1 METTTYLL
9 IVLAAFA
16 ALMLAVF
23 QYFFKN
29 KEKGQLS
36 YWLSFFRFLSIFSI
50 LLLIINPSIEK
61 KRIEV
66 VKPGLVVAVDNSTSI
81 KFNSLDNTVT
91 DFVNQI
97 RNDNELTDKF
107 SIHTFGFGSHVYV
120 LDSLNFTG
128 NRTDLTAPFKEFS
141 TMFNSEMTPVILIT
155 DGNQT
160 IGKNVEFVNYKS
172 PVYPFIV
179 GDTTFFEDI
188 AITQLNINKNTY
200 LNNQLPVELFVVYS
214 GNDLIS
220 KQLTVY
226 QKGSIKY
233 SEKLQFSKENNIK
246 ITSFYLTATE
256 NGTQFYTAR
265 IEELKDEQ
273 NTLNNSKNFSINV
286 IDEQSEI
293 LILTTMLHPDIGMLK
308 KSIESNK
315 QRVVE
320 ISNITDFKG
329 NIADY
334 ELIIIYQPTSN
345 FESIFKEIDIKK
357 LNYLIV
363 SGSNTDWNFLN
374 AIQNNFKKEA
384 IVDTENYSPIFNP
397 NYASFLSNDIGFSSF
412 TPLEDKF
419 GQISFLIP
427 YNALLF
433 QKIGLIETENPLLA
447 TFESNNQKGAI
458 ILGENSWRWRMS
470 SFSEFKTFDLF
481 DGFVSNLVQYMSS
494 DLDKKRLNVTSKP
507 MYYANEI
514 IHISASYLDENFNFD
529 NRSKLWLTVSNRAN
543 NFLKKIPFV
552 VGQNTF
558 NVALS
563 NIPYGEYMYTVSVEN
578 QEDSSS
584 GSFKIVPFEVEQQ
597 FTSSNDSQLKIL
609 ADKTNGKIFYD
620 EQENNLISE
629 LKSDARYKSIQ
640 HISSIK
646 TPLISWKWILGLIL
660 LSLSIE
666 WFTRKYFGK
675 I

>member
-9 IVLAAFA
+9 IVLAAVV
-16 ALMLAVF
+16 ALLLAVF
-23 QYFFKN
+23 HYFFKS

-36 YWLSFFRFLSIFSI
+36 YWLSFLRFLSIFSI
-50 LLLIINPSIEK
+50 FLLIINPSIEK
-61 KRIEV
+61 KKIEE
-66 VKPGLVVAVDNSTSI
+66 VKPKLVLAVDNSTSI
-81 KFNSLDNTVT
+81 KYNSRDTTVT
-91 DFVNQI
+91 DFVEQI
-97 RNDNELTDKF
+97 LSDTELTDKF
-107 SIHTFGFGSHVYV
+107 SIHTFGFGSDVYV
-120 LDSLNFTG
+120 LDSLNFTDHK
-128 NRTDLTAPFKEFS
+128 TDLAVPFKEFS
-141 TMFNSEMTPVILIT
+141 AMFKSETAPVVLIT

-172 PVYPFIV
+172 PVYPYIV
-179 GDTTFFEDI
+179 GDTTTFEDL

-200 LNNQLPVELFVVYS
+200 LNNQLPVELFIVYS
-214 GNDLIS
+214 GKDPIT

-226 QKGSIKY
+226 QKGGIIY
-233 SEKLQFSKENNIK
+233 SEKLQLSKENNVK
-246 ITSFYLTATE
+246 IASFFLTATE
-256 NGTQFYTAR
+256 NGTQFYTAS
-265 IEELKDEQ
+265 IEELNNEQ

-293 LILTTMLHPDIGMLK
+293 LILATMLHPDIGMLK

-315 QRVVE
+315 QRDVE
-320 ISNITDFKG
+320 ISSIADFKG

-334 ELIIIYQPTSN
+334 EFIVLYQPTNN

-374 AIQNNFKKEA
+374 AVQNNFKKEA

-397 NYASFLSNDIGFSSF
+397 NYASFLIDDIGFSTF

-419 GQISFLIP
+419 GQVSFLIP

-447 TFESNNQKGAI
+447 TFERNNQKGAI
-458 ILGENSWRWRMS
+458 LLGENMWRWRMS
-470 SFSEFKTFDLF
+470 SFLEFNTFDLF
-481 DGFVSNLVQYMSS
+481 DGFMSNLVQYMSS
-494 DLDKKRLNVTSKP
+494 DLNKKKLNVTGEP

-514 IHISASYLDENFNFD
+514 IHISASYLDENFNFE
-529 NRSKLWLTVSNRAN
+529 NRAKLWLTVVNRDN

-563 NIPYGEYMYTVSVEN
+563 NIPFGEYIYTVSVEN
-578 QEDSSS
+578 QEDRSY

-597 FTSSNDSQLKIL
+597 FTNSNNTQLKVL
-609 ADKTNGKIFYD
+609 ADRTNGKIFYD
-620 EQENNLISE
+620 EQENNLINE
-629 LKSDARYKSIQ
+629 LKSDARYNSMQ

-646 TPLISWKWILGLIL
+646 TPLINWQWILGLIIL
-660 LSLSIE
+660 TLSIE
-666 WFTRKYFGK
+666 WFTRKYFGR

>member
-9 IVLAAFA
+9 IVLAAVV
-16 ALMLAVF
+16 ALLLAVF
-23 QYFFKN
+23 QYIFKS
-29 KEKGQLS
+29 KEKGHLS
-36 YWLSFFRFLSIFSI
+36 YWLSFLRFLSIFSI
-50 LLLIINPSIEK
+50 FLLIINPSIEK
-61 KRIEV
+61 KRIEE
-66 VKPGLVVAVDNSTSI
+66 VKPKLVLAVDNSTSI
-81 KFNSLDNTVT
+81 KYNSLDTTIT

-97 RNDNELTDKF
+97 RSDTELTDKF
-107 SIHTFGFGSHVYV
+107 SMHFFGFGSDVYA
-120 LDSLNFTG
+120 LDSLNFTDYK
-128 NRTDLTAPFKEFS
+128 TDLSIPFKEFS
-141 TMFNSEMTPVILIT
+141 AMFKSEAAPVILIT

-179 GDTTFFEDI
+179 GDTMAFEDI

-200 LNNQLPVELFVVYS
+200 LNNLLPVELFVVYS
-214 GNDLIS
+214 GKDSIT

-226 QKGSIKY
+226 QKGSIIY
-233 SEKLQFSKENNIK
+233 SEKLQLSKENNVEIA
-246 ITSFYLTATE
+246 SFFLTATE

-265 IEELKDEQ
+265 IEELNNEQ
-273 NTLNNSKNFSINV
+273 NTFNNSKNFSINV

-293 LILTTMLHPDIGMLK
+293 LILATMMHPDIGMLK

-315 QRVVE
+315 QRLVE
-320 ISNITDFKG
+320 ISSIADFKG
-329 NIADY
+329 DITDY
-334 ELIIIYQPTSN
+334 ELIILYQPSNN
-345 FESIFKEIDIKK
+345 FESIFKEIDINK

-374 AIQNNFKKEA
+374 AVQNNFKKVA
-384 IVDTENYSPIFNP
+384 ILDTENYSPIFNP
-397 NYASFLSNDIGFSSF
+397 NYASFLINDIGFSTF

-419 GQISFLIP
+419 GQVSFLIP

-433 QKIGLIETENPLLA
+433 QRIGLIETENPLLA

-458 ILGENSWRWRMS
+458 LLGENIWRWRMS

-481 DGFVSNLVQYMSS
+481 DGFMSNLVQYMSS
-494 DLDKKRLNVTSKP
+494 DLNKKRLNVTGKP
-507 MYYANEI
+507 MYYTNEI
-514 IHISASYLDENFNFD
+514 IQISASYLDENFNFEK
-529 NRSKLWLTVSNRAN
+529 RAKLWLTVANRDN

-563 NIPYGEYMYTVSVEN
+563 NIPFGEYIYTVSVEN
-578 QEDSSS
+578 QEDRSQ
-584 GSFKIVPFEVEQQ
+584 GSFNIVPFEVEQQ
-597 FTSSNDSQLKIL
+597 FTNSNDTQLKIL
-609 ADKTNGKIFYD
+609 ADRTNGKIFYN
-620 EQENNLISE
+620 EQENNLINE
-629 LKSDARYKSIQ
+629 LKSDARYNSMQ

-646 TPLISWKWILGLIL
+646 TPLINWQWILGLIIL
-660 LSLSIE
+660 TLSIE
-666 WFTRKYFGK
+666 WFTRKYFGR